1 MYMYH
6 ELMKKHHDTR
16 KHRVAEPVQVYLS
29 GEALARLER
38 LAGHLETTKSDV
50 LRRGLEALEER
61 TFDPAAHP
69 VLGLIGLAE
78 ARPGSTPSDV
88 ARDHDRV
95 LADSEMASW
104 SLPGR
109 KRRGR

>member
-1 MYMYH
+1 MYH
-6 ELMKKHHDTR
+6 ELMKKHHDSR
-16 KHRVAEPVQVYLS
+16 KRVAEPVQVYLS

-69 VLGLIGLAE
+69 LLGLIGLAE
-78 ARPGSTPSDV
+78 ASTGAKHSAV
-88 ARDHDRV
+88 ARDHDRI
-95 LADSEMASW
+95 LADSEADSW

>member
-1 MYMYH
+1 
-6 ELMKKHHDTR
+6 MKKHHDTR

-29 GEALARLER
+29 AEALARLER

-78 ARPGSTPSDV
+78 ARPGSKPSTV
-88 ARDHDRV
+88 ARDHDRM
-95 LADSEMASW
+95 LADSEVDSW
-104 SLPGR
+104 SPAGR